1 MDSPVFPHF
10 RVFVEENKGQEE
22 ATAEVFEGDIVGC
35 GFDIKDVQF
44 DDAGVPVSNQ
54 RLRVYFTRNG
64 GEVQRE
70 VDIYISSNWLDIKCQ
85 LCGSLDGISRQVLR
99 LTQIILPLK

>member
-35 GFDIKDVQF
+35 GFDVKDVEF
-44 DDAGVPVSNQ
+44 DDAGIPVSNQ

-64 GEVQRE
+64 GEVRTE
-70 VDIYISSNWLDIKCQ
+70 RNKQ
-85 LCGSLDGISRQVLR
+85 LHFKQTVCILTVNFVGRWTASLG
-99 LTQIILPLK
+99 KF